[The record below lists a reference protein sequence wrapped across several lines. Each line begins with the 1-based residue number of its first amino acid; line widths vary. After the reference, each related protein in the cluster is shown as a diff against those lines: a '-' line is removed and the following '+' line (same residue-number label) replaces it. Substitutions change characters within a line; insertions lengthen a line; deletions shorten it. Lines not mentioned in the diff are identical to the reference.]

1 MTEPMN
7 IDILVVGLGPAGS
20 RAATIAAQAGCSVLA
35 IDRKQEAGTPVQ
47 CAEFVPAM
55 LAQELE
61 DLDRVTQQ
69 RISRMA
75 TFIETHGADIEPDF
89 PGRIIDRR
97 LFDATLVE
105 KAECSG
111 TDCQFGVQLEELS
124 SKGTAILSD
133 GRSVQAKLIIGCDG
147 PRSRVGHAIS
157 QFNLELVETRQIT
170 VPLLTPHD
178 ATDIFLSASI
188 PGGYAWLFPK
198 DDIANLGIGVTP
210 QAKKQL
216 KPLLASIHETLVQ
229 EGRVGAEILAH
240 TGGAIPVG
248 GLLNAFVWLWKT
260 PVLLAGDAA
269 GLTNP
274 VTGAGITSAVI
285 SGDLAGQAAV
295 DWLQGDEAAL
305 NEYTTELRDLFGPA
319 LDRALHRRSEI
330 LAQYTTNNEPSPA
343 ALRRGWIAYPEYW
356 AA

>member
-1 MTEPMN
+1 MTAPIT
-7 IDILVVGLGPAGS
+7 IDVLVVGLGPAGS
-20 RAATIAAQAGCSVLA
+20 RAATAAANAGCSVLA

-61 DLDRVTQQ
+61 GLDGVTQQ

-75 TFIETHGADIEPDF
+75 TFIETHGADIKPDF

-97 LFDATLVE
+97 LFDAALA
-105 KAECSG
+105 KQAERSG
-111 TDCQFGVQLEELS
+111 ADCRFALQLEKIL
-124 SKGTAILSD
+124 SKGIVLLSD
-133 GRSVQAKLIIGCDG
+133 GSLVQPKLIIGCDG
-147 PRSRVGHAIS
+147 PRSRVGCAIG
-157 QFNLELVETRQIT
+157 QMNRDLVETRQIT

-178 ATDIFLSASI
+178 ATDIFLSAAI

-198 DDIANLGIGVTP
+198 GDIANLGIGVAP
-210 QAKKQL
+210 SAKKQL
-216 KPLLASIHETLVQ
+216 KPLLDNIHKTLVR
-229 EGRVGAEILAH
+229 EGRVGSNILAH

-248 GLLNAFVWLWKT
+248 GLLSAFVWFWKT

-285 SGDLAGQAAV
+285 SGDLAGQAAA
-295 DWLQGDEAAL
+295 DWLQGDEVAL
-305 NEYTTELRDLFGPA
+305 KEYTVELRDLFGPA
-319 LDRALHRRSEI
+319 LDRALRRRSEI
-330 LAQYTTNNEPSPA
+330 LEQYMTNNEPSPA